1 MKKTKMDV
9 VKEHLWG
16 PLGSVV
22 LHVIIVILL
31 FKFVQFIQD
40 VKEPEVEVV
49 MMEPTDIDLDELI
62 EEEEVEELEDL
73 ENIEEITMTD
83 EPISMETETAES
95 VESSETS
102 VDLESLDVL
111 SNIDSPV
118 VMKGLM
124 SGRMGA
130 NRGAMLGKYAG
141 KYGGLTEAAVKR
153 ALEWLRKNQN
163 PDGSWHTGH
172 KIGHTGLGLL
182 TFLAHGE
189 TPDSKRYGP
198 TVEKAIK
205 YLLSQMD
212 SKGLFKVAGGH
223 SGVYE
228 HCIGT
233 YAIAEAFGM
242 TRVPT
247 LKDAMTT
254 NLQQIID
261 GQQKSG
267 GWDYSWKDEGRTDTS
282 VMGWAAQAMKAGYIA
297 GAKNEG
303 LKGALDKSI
312 PGFKMMQKE
321 STGKFG
327 YSSPGTGDIGMT
339 GVGVLCMQLLG
350 AAKDPSTVKGLNALK
365 PVGAAYSGQSK
376 HPLYAYYYVTQAKF
390 HEGGDTWTSWNPK
403 IATLLVKSQNKD
415 GSWLPKEIE
424 KRGKVYCTTLAALTL
439 QVYYRFLPTFQTD
452 AVKSAAPPEVAAEE
466 DEVNLMFDDG

>member
-163 PDGSWHTGH
+163 PDGSWNTGH

-205 YLLSQMD
+205 YLLTQMD

-223 SGVYE
+223 SGVDE

-233 YAIAEAFGM
+233 YAIAEAGM
-242 TRVPT
+242 TRT
-247 LKDAMTT
+247 NLKDAMTT

-261 GQQKSG
+261 GQQKLAVG
-267 GWDYSWKDEGRTDTS
+267 ITH
-282 VMGWAAQAMKAGYIA
+282 
-297 GAKNEG
+297 
-303 LKGALDKSI
+303 
-312 PGFKMMQKE
+312 
-321 STGKFG
+321 GK
-327 YSSPGTGDIGMT
+327 TK
-339 GVGVLCMQLLG
+339 VG
-350 AAKDPSTVKGLNALK
+350 
-365 PVGAAYSGQSK
+365 
-376 HPLYAYYYVTQAKF
+376 
-390 HEGGDTWTSWNPK
+390 
-403 IATLLVKSQNKD
+403 
-415 GSWLPKEIE
+415 
-424 KRGKVYCTTLAALTL
+424 
-439 QVYYRFLPTFQTD
+439 PT
-452 AVKSAAPPEVAAEE
+452 PR
-466 DEVNLMFDDG
+466 